1 MGIAKELRG
10 NAVNTRQVNE
20 KYANSASGLRTAIAN
35 RDAVID
41 TQQAE
46 IERLNGII
54 SNLSATLDATI
65 TEKDSRIN
73 ALTSLVETYKSYAKE
88 FREQAM
94 IARHNHQKASKLIR
108 CMPKDIVDSVR
119 SLDIQ

>member
-10 NAVNTRQVNE
+10 NVVNTRQVNE

-35 RDAVID
+35 RDDVID
-41 TQQAE
+41 AQRAE

-54 SNLSATLDATI
+54 SNLSATLDATV

-88 FREQAM
+88 FREKM
-94 IARHNHQKASKLIR
+94 LIAQRSHQKASALIR

>member
-35 RDAVID
+35 RDDVIEA
-41 TQQAE
+41 QRAE
-46 IERLNGII
+46 IERLNSIVG
-54 SNLSATLDATI
+54 SLSATLEATI
-65 TEKDSRIN
+65 TDKDSKIDN
-73 ALTSLVETYKSYAKE
+73 LSSLVETYKSYAKE
-88 FREQAM
+88 FREKM
-94 IARHNHQKASKLIR
+94 LIAQRSHQKASALIR

>member
-10 NAVNTRQVNE
+10 SAVNTRQVNE

-35 RDAVID
+35 RDGTID
-41 TQQAE
+41 AQRAE

-54 SNLSATLDATI
+54 SSLSATLDATI
-65 TEKDSRIN
+65 TEKDSRIS

-88 FREQAM
+88 FREKM
-94 IARHNHQKASKLIR
+94 LIAQHSHRKASALIR